1 MDHYFSN
8 NPNSEN
14 SQKDFSCIIGKDK
27 YIFNT
32 SNGVF
37 SKDYLDYGTK
47 VLLESLPVDKIKGK
61 VLDLGCGYGCIGIYI
76 AKKTNA
82 LVHMVDVNERA
93 ISLAKENSLKNNANT
108 NVYYSNIYDGV
119 VDNDFNFII
128 TNPPIRAGKKV
139 IYEMLFSAKNHLNKN
154 GELWLVVRKKQG
166 AKTIIRDLEKEY
178 IVEVVNRD
186 KGYYVIKANIID

>member
-8 NPNSEN
+8 NPTSEN
-14 SQKDFSCIIGKDK
+14 SQKDFSCMIGKDK

-37 SKDYLDYGTK
+37 SKNYLDYGTK
-47 VLLESLPVDKIKGK
+47 VLLESLPINTIKGK

-76 AKKTNA
+76 AKNTNSC
-82 LVHMVDVNERA
+82 VHMVDVNERA
-93 ISLAKENSLKNNANT
+93 ILLAKENSLKNSVET
-108 NVYYSNIYDGV
+108 NVYCSNVYERV

-139 IYEMLFSAKNHLNKN
+139 IYEMLFDAKNHLNKD

-166 AKTIIRDLEKEY
+166 AKTIIRDLEDKY
-178 IVEVVNRD
+178 VVEVVEKD
-186 KGYYVIKANIID
+186 KGYYVIKAKLID